1 MLAFFLSDNFSAIA
15 TFLSLLGDVAILILT
30 IYTFHLTTVSRKL
43 ELTSPSFSSST
54 FYGEIIGLNIMNKS
68 LHSIPIQNVFI
79 MKQLGKNDF
88 GYITVASFDDP
99 LTIESWTIKK
109 IESEPFTS
117 ILGYEGSMAD
127 LIKDSIIGVTYAHKT
142 LWLKP
147 YTKVP
152 LWAARRAYRKRNYQ
166 IMTVTRNNIA
176 GRILSERVDCVIRLR
191 MKDINGQIVLRTIFG
206 ITHFDNGKSVLLSE
220 DVNGYTALGVPGE
233 NKKEIIDA
241 LVQMGFEKNDVDV
254 QIIERNPI
262 G

>member
-1 MLAFFLSDNFSAIA
+1 MIAFFLSDSFSAIA
-15 TFLSLLGDVAILILT
+15 TFLSLIGNVAILILT

-54 FYGEIIGLNIMNKS
+54 FYGEVIGLSIMNKS
-68 LHSIPIQNVFI
+68 LHSIPIQDIFI
-79 MKQLGKNDF
+79 MKHLGKNDF

-117 ILGYEGSMAD
+117 IMGYEGSMVD
-127 LIKDSIIGVTYAHKT
+127 LIKGSIIGVTYAHKT

-147 YTKVP
+147 YKKVP

-176 GRILSERVDCVIRLR
+176 GRILSERVDCVMYLR
-191 MKDINGQIVLRTIFG
+191 MKDINAQIVLRTIYG

-220 DVNGYTALGVPGE
+220 EVNGYTALGVPGE
-233 NKKEIIDA
+233 NEKEITDA
-241 LVQMGFEKNDVDV
+241 LVQIGFDKNDVDV
-254 QIIERNPI
+254 QMIERNLI